1 MDDLCSSIFWQ
12 IQQSRNDLV
21 YKKNLG
27 TNSLVQLSRTYVQYS
42 TEYFF
47 LTAVI
52 FFPRLQHSM
61 KCWLDASKIGG
72 KKGGYNY
79 LLAGKLRS
87 YLLEL
92 ERRHKKG

>member
-42 TEYFF
+42 TEI
-47 LTAVI
+47 I
-52 FFPRLQHSM
+52 F
-61 KCWLDASKIGG
+61 
-72 KKGGYNY
+72 
-79 LLAGKLRS
+79 
-87 YLLEL
+87 
-92 ERRHKKG
+92 